1 MKVLVMVKATA
12 AAPRA
17 GVDSTTNAEIAMDAF
32 NDELVKAG
40 VRLAAEGLHNNSK
53 CVRVTFDGN
62 QKTFVDGPFAETKE
76 LVAGFW
82 IWEVKS
88 MAEAVEWIKRSPFQ
102 YGEVELRQI
111 HGPDDF
117 APSDPA
123 GEARKKG

>member
-1 MKVLVMVKATA
+1 MKVLVMVRASATY
-12 AAPRA
+12 APSDPESKLEA
-17 GVDSTTNAEIAMDAF
+17 IEMDAF

-40 VRLAAEGLHNNSK
+40 VRLAAHGLHNTSK
-53 CVRVTFDGN
+53 CVRVTFDGK
-62 QKTFVDGPFAETKE
+62 QKSFVDGPFTETKE

-102 YGEVELRQI
+102 KGEVELRQI

-117 APSDPA
+117 APGETA
-123 GEARKKG
+123 GEGRKQG

>member
-1 MKVLVMVKATA
+1 VKVLVMVMASATY
-12 AAPRA
+12 APSEA
-17 GVDSTTNAEIAMDAF
+17 QSKIEALEMDAF

-40 VRLAAEGLHNNSK
+40 VRLAAHGLHNSNK
-53 CVRVTFDGN
+53 CVRVHFDGK

-88 MAEAVEWIKRSPFQ
+88 MAEAVEWIKRSPFSK
-102 YGEVELRQI
+102 GEVELRQI

-117 APSDPA
+117 
-123 GEARKKG
+123 